1 MNQYGKPKEGKY
13 QKAHDFCLLPS
24 CSSIS
29 FFFVLVLLT
38 KTAFKMQGQ
47 KLIPHSC
54 ITRELIAWC
63 EKEKKQRVKMD
74 IKTKR
79 KLKFGKSIGNQT
91 TVLKNVAAMPVALI
105 LLIYPSPT
113 GKSEPKC
120 LVLEVNHL
128 AMILSLVSSLH

>member
-1 MNQYGKPKEGKY
+1 
-13 QKAHDFCLLPS
+13 
-24 CSSIS
+24 
-29 FFFVLVLLT
+29 
-38 KTAFKMQGQ
+38 MQGQ
-47 KLIPHSC
+47 KLIAHSC

-63 EKEKKQRVKMD
+63 EKGKKQRVKMD

-79 KLKFGKSIGNQT
+79 KLKFKNLSIGNQT

-120 LVLEVNHL
+120 SVLEVNHL